1 MATST
6 FLSLEQFTFIAV
18 PPDSQIS
25 SLRVSIYAD
34 GRLILNG
41 KLAEVLSGK
50 AVEIRFTDDARHL
63 CFFESDSENAVRFP
77 KNGSKRFPS
86 AVEHLKKH
94 KISLPARYEVKFSE
108 DLAFWQ
114 GGLQRKPSCNQVKEP
129 SKFEAE
135 IEALPYAI
143 RTFVRSLLSDET
155 NEDAFHDIVLCCYE
169 AMDETGHF
177 SRAKTLSRIKDLTQ
191 KQRREQNTLYKRN
204 NISFNQCV
212 GDSKTPVSEW
222 LNVSGWR
229 EWE

>member
-18 PPDSQIS
+18 PPESQIS
-25 SLRVSIYAD
+25 SLRVNIYAD

-41 KLAEVLSGK
+41 KFAEALSGK

-114 GGLQRKPSCNQVKEP
+114 GDYSENPPVSKPKSQ
-129 SKFEAE
+129 A
-135 IEALPYAI
+135 
-143 RTFVRSLLSDET
+143 SL
-155 NEDAFHDIVLCCYE
+155 
-169 AMDETGHF
+169 
-177 SRAKTLSRIKDLTQ
+177 KQ
-191 KQRREQNTLYKRN
+191 KQKRCHMQSGHLYALSYQMRQMRMHFMIQSCAAMKRWMKQD
-204 NISFNQCV
+204 IFQ
-212 GDSKTPVSEW
+212 K
-222 LNVSGWR
+222 LR
-229 EWE
+229 H